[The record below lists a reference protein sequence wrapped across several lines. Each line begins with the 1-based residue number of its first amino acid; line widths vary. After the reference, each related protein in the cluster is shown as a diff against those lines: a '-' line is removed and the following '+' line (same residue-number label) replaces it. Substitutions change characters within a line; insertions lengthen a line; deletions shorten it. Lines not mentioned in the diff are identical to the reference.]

1 MDEFLDAK
9 MSIPDRIATCASMSS
24 ITRFCHKSGQAAEDV
39 ALTSLL
45 SMGKVLWTAWCSCM
59 RANDGMPALRPATQF
74 RAFSIRFFNIFQESY
89 PKDPE
94 NPVGSFNIFQLF
106 KRGDECL

>member
-1 MDEFLDAK
+1 MDEGLDAR
-9 MSIPDRIATCASMSS
+9 MSFPDHIATCASMSS
-24 ITRFCHKSGQAAEDV
+24 ITRFCHKPSQAAEDV

-59 RANDGMPALRPATQF
+59 RANDGMPALAGAPRRSF
-74 RAFSIRFFNIFQESY
+74 VRFSIRFFNIFQESY

-94 NPVGSFNIFQLF
+94 NLVGSFNIFQL
-106 KRGDECL
+106 L